1 MVLMH
6 RKWLLAGG
14 AGVVALVGVGGYVW
28 YSKAHHERTEARKPS
43 QTQVGRPVP
52 QPTEVS
58 LLGKIQAKNVVNVS
72 APIDGT
78 VDNYLVDVGEEV
90 FEGEL
95 LAHIKNAALDSA
107 HQSAQVD
114 AARAQSHIAELE
126 SQIISARLEASRA
139 RSEAVRSKGEYE
151 RAEKDYKRQQVLI
164 EAGATPRLTYEKA
177 QRDLENAKANHEGLD
192 TLAQNAEDR
201 VASLAK
207 EIDRAKSEAAAK
219 IRELDNAEAQAAS
232 GEVRSPVNG
241 LVVARRGQAGD
252 PVDPTMKDL
261 LQIAVDLSALEVAV
275 DPDPRVLQQIK
286 QGQPALIQ
294 VAEAPSGIQGTIREI
309 KGGRV
314 FVDFTSPSAAIKP
327 GLTAQVI
334 VKLG

>member
-1 MVLMH
+1 MH

-14 AGVVALVGVGGYVW
+14 VAVVVLAGAGGYWW
-28 YSKAHHERTEARKPS
+28 YSKAHHTNAQAPKPGG
-43 QTQVGRPVP
+43 TQVGAPVP

-58 LLGKIQAKNVVNVS
+58 LVGKIQARSIVNVS

-107 HQSAQVD
+107 HQAAQVD

-126 SQIISARLEASRA
+126 SHIISARLEASRA
-139 RSEAVRSKGEYE
+139 RSEAVRAKGEYE
-151 RAEKDYKRQQVLI
+151 RAEKDYKRQQILV

-177 QRDLENAKANHEGLD
+177 QRDFENAKANYEGTD
-192 TLAQNAEDR
+192 TRAQNAEDR
-201 VASLAK
+201 VGSLAK
-207 EIDRAKSEAAAK
+207 EIDNAKSAAAAK
-219 IRELDNAEAQAAS
+219 IKELDNAEAQVAS

-241 LVVARRGQAGD
+241 LVVARSGQAGD
-252 PVDPTMKDL
+252 PVDPAMKDL

-275 DPDPRVLQQIK
+275 DPEPRVLQQLK

-294 VAEAPSGIQGTIREI
+294 VAEAPAPIQGTIREI

-314 FVDFTSPSAAIKP
+314 LVEFTSPSAVIKP